1 MNINSRL
8 RSPFASPP
16 ERKLEEKPAPS
27 VEKADLAEAEP
38 REKDGF
44 EFKKVA
50 MQFGLAMNSLAGM
63 TGTAHAAA
71 QVQEQ
76 VFTHKD
82 ISQAIDLAVDRSEG
96 REEFIRRNFTSS
108 DVLESLNHFSE
119 QGGLTRTRRRGQS
132 TTPVSEAAQRLRD
145 GKKVEIRL
153 PDGIDHV
160 LRSVDDLQ
168 ALDTF
173 SGLGLKPVAAPE
185 VVEALRGLEKGLDSD
200 DGLVKDGSALIPER
214 KISAYEAYKL
224 LINEERGRAAD
235 AGFKGGLIG
244 AGVAL
249 GVGAAVVGANA
260 LAPGLVPALAGGV
273 AGLSGGVIAVA
284 GGAMALS
291 TVGGATI
298 GYVGYKNENPDYLEV
313 RFGQDSGMR
322 IRSTEHASE
331 TYSWLQ
337 ARRANP
343 FTESQQRDALE
354 ALDEAS
360 GLYRGRR
367 EIDAEEA
374 LQRLRDGKEVRVPSS
389 VPGVSDTLDN
399 FRDLQILDTIKGTA
413 ANPVLTEDM
422 SRSLRVLESGRH
434 EADGF
439 YGDLG
444 SIKAGG
450 QMTALD
456 AVESLFWDRESIG
469 ISRNN
474 HGYTAQS
481 LTNVQELNAL
491 KGDGINTIL
500 PEGQFQSLQLF
511 DRNNLMETASMTEDL
526 DSYEA
531 LQAMHSGEGVRV
543 ASRKR
548 KALAFEPEDLREL
561 RAFEFSQ
568 GNDILESRQ
577 FDLLNYWDHNGGY
590 SVDRDGQTDHAY
602 EALQALQRGDQ
613 FDIRSEGRQAPASSY
628 QDLQDL
634 ATFEAPQAGFP
645 NTVPA
650 EDFDRLTYFQGAR
663 EAEGLNTTRVGSRE
677 GRAYEGYREL
687 RDGDHFSVNAG
698 GVWNSVTSS
707 RALHDL
713 DALLGRG
720 VNDILPQDQY
730 DLLKLLADAPVRE
743 GLSLNGNRLNSYA
756 SLQQFRSGGGLTYDF
771 NGGDFGDRLKI
782 DTPNLESLDDSLK
795 LLQDQREYDRYSYT
809 VGEWQD
815 KMQRQAAHT
824 PELARD
830 NLRYG
835 QDELRDGEH
844 KLSRG
849 QSDLRRGQSDLSDA
863 ESDLRRAQWDLTA
876 AYSMPSTTT
885 EYRTECDDSGC
896 DRVPYESHNYQ
907 RDWAISRAHS
917 DISRARSDI
926 SDAERDISRARSLIS
941 EAESDISRA
950 HGLIREAESLIGVL
964 GGYQDT
970 LSRVSDANYS
980 ETLARIQATLAQMK
994 SLSNISSLTRNLNRQ
1009 GQLIDNMSRPTRP
1022 EGYVVPER
1030 LVQS

>member
-16 ERKLEEKPAPS
+16 ARKLEEKPAPS
-27 VEKADLAEAEP
+27 VEKPDLAEAEP
-38 REKDGF
+38 REKGGF
-44 EFKKVA
+44 QFKKVA
-50 MQFGLAMNSLAGM
+50 VQFGLAMNSLAGM

-71 QVQEQ
+71 QVQDH
-76 VFTHKD
+76 VFTHKE
-82 ISQAIDLAVDRSEG
+82 ISEVIDLAVDRSER
-96 REEFIRRNFTSS
+96 REQFVRRNFNSS
-108 DVLESLNHFSE
+108 DVIDSLSHFSE
-119 QGGLTRTRRRGQS
+119 QGGLTRKQRRGE
-132 TTPVSEAAQRLRD
+132 TTMPVTEAAQRLRE
-145 GKKVEIRL
+145 GKAVEIRL
-153 PDGIDHV
+153 PDGTNHA
-160 LRSVDDLQ
+160 LRSVEDLQ
-168 ALDTF
+168 TLDTF
-173 SGLGLKPVAAPE
+173 AGLGLKPVAAPD

-200 DGLVKDGSALIPER
+200 DGIVKDGSALIGER

-224 LINEERGRAAD
+224 LINEERGGGAD

-291 TVGGATI
+291 TVSGATI
-298 GYVGYKNENPDYLEV
+298 GYVNYMKKNPDYLEV
-313 RFGQDSGMR
+313 RFGEDSGMR
-322 IRSTEHASE
+322 IRTTDHASE
-331 TYSWLQ
+331 TYGWLQ

-343 FTESQQRDALE
+343 FTESQQRDALQ

-360 GLYRGRR
+360 GLYRGRK
-367 EIDAEEA
+367 EIDADGA
-374 LQRLRDGKEVRVPSS
+374 LQRLREGKEVRVPSS
-389 VPGVSDTLDN
+389 IPGLSDTLDN

-422 SRSLRVLESGRH
+422 SRSLRVLESGRQA
-434 EADGF
+434 ADGF
-439 YGDLG
+439 YGDTKTM
-444 SIKAGG
+444 KAGG

-456 AVESLFWDRESIG
+456 AVESLFWDREPVG

-474 HGYTAQS
+474 HGYTAES
-481 LTNVQELNAL
+481 LSNVQELNAL

-500 PEGQFQSLQLF
+500 PDGQFQSLQLF
-511 DRNNLMETASMTEDL
+511 DRNNLIETASMTEDL

-531 LQAMHSGEGVRV
+531 LQAMHRGEGVRV
-543 ASRKR
+543 ASRRR
-548 KALAFEPEDLREL
+548 KALALEPEDMREL

-568 GNDILESRQ
+568 ENDILDSRE
-577 FDLLNYWDHNGGY
+577 FNLLNYWDHNGGY
-590 SVDRDGQTDHAY
+590 SVDKDGQSDHAY

-613 FDIRSEGRQAPASSY
+613 FDIRSQGRQAPASSY

-634 ATFEAPQAGFP
+634 ATFEAPEAGFP

-663 EAEGLNTTRVGSRE
+663 EAEGQNTTRVGSRE

-687 RDGDHFSVNAG
+687 RDGDPFLVNAG
-698 GVWNSVTSS
+698 GVWNRVTGSQS
-707 RALHDL
+707 LHDL

-720 VNDILPQDQY
+720 VNDILPQEQY
-730 DLLKLLADAPVRE
+730 DLLKLLADAPVGE
-743 GLSLNGNRLNSYA
+743 GLSLNGDRLNSYA
-756 SLQQFRSGGGLTYDF
+756 SLQQFRNGGGLTYDF
-771 NGGDFGDRLKI
+771 NGGDFGDRLYI
-782 DTPNLESLDDSLK
+782 DTPNIESLDDSLK

-815 KMQRQAAHT
+815 KMQRQAEDT

-835 QDELRDGEH
+835 QSELRDGEN

-849 QSDLRRGQSDLSDA
+849 ESDLRRGRSDLSDA
-863 ESDLRRAQWDLTA
+863 ESDLRRARWDLSA

-907 RDWAISRAHS
+907 RDWAISRAQS
-917 DISRARSDI
+917 DIRRAQSDI

-941 EAESDISRA
+941 EAHSDISRA

-970 LSRVSDANYS
+970 LGRVNDANYS
-980 ETLARIQATLAQMK
+980 ETLAKIEATLAQMK

-1009 GQLIDNMSRPTRP
+1009 GQLIDNMSRPARP
-1022 EGYVVPER
+1022 EGYVVPDR